1 MKEEP
6 ATKSEYN
13 IWGFHSSE
21 DSSCHLLGSDTA
33 WCSRIPTFQRAMW
46 SPSSACRWKTGEW
59 HAKKPMFQ
67 LQAEGGGSMVLWNFC
82 ILPHH
87 YMAHKQEDVN
97 TNLYRRGN
105 QTCRRTMAV
114 QATVISG

>member
-1 MKEEP
+1 MTQVELFWDVTP
-6 ATKSEYN
+6 YSDVV
-13 IWGFHSSE
+13 G
-21 DSSCHLLGSDTA
+21 CHL
-33 WCSRIPTFQRAMW
+33 QV
-46 SPSSACRWKTGEW
+46 E
-59 HAKKPMFQ
+59 
-67 LQAEGGGSMVLWNFC
+67 GSMVLRNDG